1 MSKNTIS
8 GCDPSNEI
16 ASEVTFGGHLRALIS
31 QGALES
37 LYDELAVPC
46 PKAEKEK
53 LLGEIRCLERQ
64 LGVEPK
70 KYNGG

>member
-1 MSKNTIS
+1 M
-8 GCDPSNEI
+8 
-16 ASEVTFGGHLRALIS
+16 TFGGHLRALIS

-37 LYDELAVPC
+37 LYDELAVPR

-53 LLGEIRCLERQ
+53 LLGEIRRLERQ